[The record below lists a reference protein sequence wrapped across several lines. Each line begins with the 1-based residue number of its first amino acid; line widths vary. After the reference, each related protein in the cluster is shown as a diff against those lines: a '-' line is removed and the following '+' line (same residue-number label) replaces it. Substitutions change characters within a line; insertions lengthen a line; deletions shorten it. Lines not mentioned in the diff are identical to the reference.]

1 MPGVNWIHMRVHEN
15 NYHSLD
21 DIAAWFMEQTTCGFV
36 VKEEA
41 DEDINRTHI
50 HATIS
55 NLVKYN
61 SFKKLFKEKFPEL
74 VGKTDF
80 GGHDIKDLEANNR
93 YCCKGKE
100 YVDVPENN
108 NLPLPFDLMYARGK
122 KYCEERDYFWS
133 CHLEYWEKNKE
144 IKEKSQVKDKKKK
157 FKSWS
162 LDLAKRLKEKGH
174 ENKINW
180 SNSIACYKIVYVAMM
195 QEMSKEARK
204 LGSKNF
210 REIHRGIMNFLCN
223 DEMMDDGL
231 WVREVFPE
239 IDYDDWGRT
248 NGTILLI

>member
-1 MPGVNWIHMRVHEN
+1 MTGVNWLHIRVHEN
-15 NYHSLD
+15 EHYSLEE
-21 DIAAWFMEQTTCGFV
+21 ISEWLITQTTSGFIV
-36 VKEEA
+36 QEDA
-41 DEDINRTHI
+41 DEDVNRTHI

-100 YVDVPENN
+100 KSENDFGSDS
-108 NLPLPFDLMYARGK
+108 LPFCLLVAKGK
-122 KYCEERDYFWS
+122 KYCEDRAYFWQ
-133 CHLEYWEKNKE
+133 CHFDYWEQNEE
-144 IKEKSQVKDKKKK
+144 IKKGLKEKEKKKK

-162 LDLAKRLKEKGH
+162 LDLAKRLKEKGQV
-174 ENKINW
+174 NKINW
-180 SNSIACYKIVYVAMM
+180 TNNIACYKIVYVAMM